1 LNPMTVYSIT
11 SDRLSP
17 SPSAIMSMNAPD
29 LNTQSAVYGISRAPL
44 ASPWG
49 SSPQILV
56 SGWYDGQVRCYDLR
70 SHSRVSAAT
79 DSNQTLAPLL
89 PVLSLFDPRSF
100 EPIYS
105 VSCGGGSSSHIA
117 AGSARH
123 GVISFWDVRSPRAGW
138 SVYAPG
144 NDPSPVYSVIVE
156 SSRVFGATQSR
167 PFVYDFV
174 S

>member
-1 LNPMTVYSIT
+1 L
-11 SDRLSP
+11 
-17 SPSAIMSMNAPD
+17 
-29 LNTQSAVYGISRAPL
+29 
-44 ASPWG
+44 G

-70 SHSRVSAAT
+70 SSSRVSAAT
-79 DSNQTLAPLL
+79 NSDQTPAPLL
-89 PVLSLFDPRSF
+89 PVLSLFDPLSV

-105 VSCGGGSSSHIA
+105 ISCGGGSSSHIA

-123 GVISFWDVRSPRAGW
+123 GVISFWDLRFPRAGW

-144 NDPSPVYSVIVE
+144 NDPSPVYSVILE
-156 SSRVFGATQSR
+156 SSRIYGATQSR

-174 S
+174 SLLFRQPASCLLNLFPGSRHYCQHLPKFTPWSWC